1 MDKVCVYIVHKC
13 NVTINVVHVPITKGT
28 NLYIHICLFNGKNGM
43 VPPVQMMTFYNLAP
57 MLKRISDLRKE
68 FPQQLQA
75 AKWSHQLS
83 QIKQKRENDI
93 TKKKQTKTAKQ
104 MDAKEES
111 D

>member
-1 MDKVCVYIVHKC
+1 MEKMGWYPQSKWWLS
-13 NVTINVVHVPITKGT
+13 TT
-28 NLYIHICLFNGKNGM
+28 
-43 VPPVQMMTFYNLAP
+43 
-57 MLKRISDLRKE
+57 LRPCWSE

>member
-1 MDKVCVYIVHKC
+1 MEKMGWYPQSK
-13 NVTINVVHVPITKGT
+13 
-28 NLYIHICLFNGKNGM
+28 
-43 VPPVQMMTFYNLAP
+43 MMTFYNLAP
-57 MLKRISDLRKE
+57 MLKRIRDLRKE

-93 TKKKQTKTAKQ
+93 TKKKQTKNAKQ